1 MANYQSYGVTPNL
14 GQTEIREY
22 YKFGTEIE
30 LFMNRADPKYPDL
43 QRTMYNFLNAKT
55 TEEKYACNAPYVK
68 VCQDI
73 LKNEWDVLKKEF
85 AKAATPPPQ
94 SN

>member
-1 MANYQSYGVTPNL
+1 MELNNANGKEMRLGVRERAKVDSL
-14 GQTEIREY
+14 GCGRGNFPATASLGIR
-22 YKFGTEIE
+22 KS
-30 LFMNRADPKYPDL
+30 
-43 QRTMYNFLNAKT
+43 
-55 TEEKYACNAPYVK
+55 CNAPYVK